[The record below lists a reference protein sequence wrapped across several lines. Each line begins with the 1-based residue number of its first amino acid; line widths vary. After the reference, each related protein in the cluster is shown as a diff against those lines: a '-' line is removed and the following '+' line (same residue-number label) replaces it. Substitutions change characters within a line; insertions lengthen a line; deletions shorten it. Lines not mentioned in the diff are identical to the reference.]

1 MPAAQSKKKKK
12 RSQKRRG
19 QWAGFTG
26 EERRKRKT
34 GKKQTHRHCIKA
46 EKEDTEHVLRAFMSL
61 ISYPS
66 NLSAKRP

>member
-1 MPAAQSKKKKK
+1 MAAKQKKNASRTKGEDSGLT
-12 RSQKRRG
+12 SQGR
-19 QWAGFTG
+19 

-46 EKEDTEHVLRAFMSL
+46 EKGDTEHVLRAFTSL

>member
-1 MPAAQSKKKKK
+1 MHD
-12 RSQKRRG
+12 
-19 QWAGFTG
+19 TG
-26 EERRKRKT
+26 SGGWCTGMTQRDGMGREVRRKRKT
-34 GKKQTHRHCIKA
+34 GKKQTHSHCIKA